1 MSTTPPSPPSP
12 PPSPYTP
19 PSAIGPPA
27 PPQGES
33 RIPWEE
39 RDRLGIIEALVQTI
53 RLLVTD
59 PSNTFSRLR
68 RDGDITSPILFG
80 IILGWL
86 SVFFAQIWQLIFGS
100 AFSSLFGSLE
110 GFESFGQQPGVAAVL
125 VTLVITPI
133 FVVIAMFLGAGI
145 YHLCLMVV
153 GATESSPTGFEGT
166 LKVYAY
172 SQIAGLATV
181 LPLLGSFVYLIWAI
195 VLAVVGY
202 STVHR
207 TTTGKALI
215 AVLIPLLLCCAC
227 VIVVAIFFGAMLS
240 AIIAGVAQSG
250 I

>member
-1 MSTTPPSPPSP
+1 VSTTPPP
-12 PPSPYTP
+12 PPQSPYTP
-19 PSAIGPPA
+19 PSAIGPPV

-33 RIPWEE
+33 RLPWEE
-39 RDRLGIIEALVQTI
+39 RNRLGVLEALIQTL

-59 PSNTFSRLR
+59 PSNAFSRLR

-80 IILGWL
+80 IIFGWL
-86 SVFFAQIWQLIFGS
+86 SVFFAQIWQLMLGS
-100 AFSSLFGSLE
+100 AFSSVSGRLE
-110 GFESFGQQPGVAAVL
+110 GFEYLGQQPGGVAAVL

-133 FVVIAMFLGAGI
+133 FVVIAMFLGAGL

-181 LPLLGSFVYLIWAI
+181 LPLLGSFVYVIWAI
-195 VLAVVGY
+195 VLAVIGY

-227 VIVVAIFFGAMLS
+227 VIVVAIFFGAILS
-240 AIIAGVAQSG
+240 TIIAGMAESG